1 VLPDEFSS
9 NSSITGCREN
19 TERLEN
25 YNWLLIITIKAMSIL
40 SKLFVIVFT
49 NLHKDINTKFV
60 EDNET
65 HS

>member
-1 VLPDEFSS
+1 
-9 NSSITGCREN
+9 
-19 TERLEN
+19 
-25 YNWLLIITIKAMSIL
+25 LLIITIKAMPIL

-49 NLHKDINTKFV
+49 NLHKDINKKFV